1 MNYFHETLFQDSQ
14 LLNQLEEILQ
24 QNSTQNSYI
33 NELIIKKELNSLS
46 ETFKRIEGID
56 TCEEYQHEISVIF
69 QTLRFIKEGYPD
81 LIIKL
86 NLNEQDIFGKRYDLM
101 YESSKF
107 AGELNNIK
115 IALEIKFRGIQENI
129 WPLNFEFLPSKN
141 KTIKPLDELQYISKH
156 LDKIIS
162 QYQQKISLI
171 LDGDPIN
178 RYCDN
183 QKIKYSIIFIKK
195 EINDLKLKESQNK
208 KQLRNC

>member
-1 MNYFHETLFQDSQ
+1 MRLFFRIHSK

-24 QNSTQNSYI
+24 QNSTQDSYI

-46 ETFKRIEGID
+46 ETFKD
-56 TCEEYQHEISVIF
+56 S
-69 QTLRFIKEGYPD
+69 
-81 LIIKL
+81 IIKL
-86 NLNEQDIFGKRYDLM
+86 NLNEQEIFGKRYDLM

-115 IALEIKFRGIQENI
+115 IALEMKFCGIQENI
-129 WPLNFEFLPSKN
+129 WPLNFEFLPYKN

-162 QYQQKISLI
+162 QHQQKISLI

-183 QKIKYSIIFIKK
+183 QKIKYSIIFIRK

-208 KQLRNC
+208 KQLRNS